1 MFGFLK
7 FFTNELCDLLK
18 MSFDKLYINWINC
31 PRT

>member
-7 FFTNELCDLLK
+7 FFTNELCDLK